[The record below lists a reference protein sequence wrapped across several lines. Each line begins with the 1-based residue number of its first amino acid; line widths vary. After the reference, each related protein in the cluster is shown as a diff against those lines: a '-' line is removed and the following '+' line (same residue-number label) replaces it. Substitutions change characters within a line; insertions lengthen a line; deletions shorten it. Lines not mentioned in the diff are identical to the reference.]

1 MLLGFRNGLLQ
12 AKTIMRTSRPF
23 ELSSRRHWNPRFGP
37 VLALCPNTEGENAMT
52 GLKLL
57 GAAAILSSVL
67 AVSAAAQEAVHEPGA
82 LGQHHPFVDYL
93 TGGYGVHGT
102 SRGQYGSYDGDYG
115 MMIGPSVIVTVP
127 DAYAYYDAPCVRG
140 TWYVGAD
147 GLRRFCR

>member
-1 MLLGFRNGLLQ
+1 
-12 AKTIMRTSRPF
+12 
-23 ELSSRRHWNPRFGP
+23 
-37 VLALCPNTEGENAMT
+37 MT

-57 GAAAILSSVL
+57 GVAAILSGAL
-67 AVSAAAQEAVHEPGA
+67 AVPAAAQEATQEPGA
-82 LGQHHPFVDYL
+82 LGQNHPFVDYL

-115 MMIGPSVIVTVP
+115 MMIGPSIVTVP
-127 DAYAYYDAPCVRG
+127 NAYAYYDTPCARG